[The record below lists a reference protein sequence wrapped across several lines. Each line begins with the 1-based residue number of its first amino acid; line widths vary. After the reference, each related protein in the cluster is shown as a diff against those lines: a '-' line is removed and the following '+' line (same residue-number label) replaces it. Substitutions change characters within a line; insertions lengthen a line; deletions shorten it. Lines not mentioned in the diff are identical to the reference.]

1 MDLRIK
7 YQRKTVAKKLTVS
20 LPPSKSLWARLLM
33 LYAIDGKELPTLP
46 NDVGNDVSAL
56 YHALLKMRA
65 GATEIDVLESGTAM
79 RFLTAY
85 LAATTQYTVLLRG
98 RGRQYQRPIGP
109 LVKALQSLGA
119 KITYTQSEGYPP
131 LRIEPSTLRGGK
143 VQIDAADSSQFISA
157 LLLISPLLPNGLTI
171 ENKTYSS
178 SAPYIHM
185 TEAVLAEY
193 RLHGLSRTPVVEP
206 DWTAA
211 SALYA
216 LCALTRTEVSLPGL
230 QPQSLQGDAI
240 LQNHFSLLGVE
251 TTFDEIGATLHFSS
265 HRLSTSALPEWNF
278 DNSPDIVPNI
288 VVACLGLGLPFHFTG
303 VARLRLKES
312 DRILALQHNAAA
324 AGFRLGVS
332 NDALFYDGSP
342 AESDAIGC
350 IDPMSDHRIA
360 MAFALLACKL
370 PQGLTIRNVEVV
382 KKSWPDF
389 WHALDA
395 IWDTATVTDA
405 DC

>member
-1 MDLRIK
+1 MDLHIK
-7 YQRKTVAKKLTVS
+7 YQHKTATQKLTVS

-46 NDVGNDVSAL
+46 DDVGNDVSAL
-56 YHALLKMRA
+56 YHALLKIRA

-85 LAATTQYTVLLRG
+85 LAATTRYTVLLQG
-98 RGRQYQRPIGP
+98 RGRQYQRPIDP

-131 LRIEPSTLRGGK
+131 LCIEPSTLRGGE
-143 VQIDAADSSQFISA
+143 VQIDAANSSQFVSA

-171 ENKTYSS
+171 ENLSCDSS
-178 SAPYIHM
+178 VPYIHM

-193 RLHGLSRTPVVEP
+193 KQHGLSREPVVEP

-216 LCALTRTEVSLPGL
+216 LCALTQTEIHLPGL
-230 QPQSLQGDAI
+230 RPQSLQGDAI
-240 LQNHFSLLGVE
+240 LQNHFSRLGVE
-251 TTFDEIGATLHFSS
+251 TTFDETGATLHFSP
-265 HRLSTSALPEWNF
+265 HKLNTLALPEWNF
-278 DNSPDIVPNI
+278 DNSPDIVPNMVI
-288 VVACLGLGLPFHFTG
+288 TCLGLGLPFHFTG

-342 AESDAIGC
+342 AEPHSIGC
-350 IDPMSDHRIA
+350 IDPMGDHRIA
-360 MAFALLACKL
+360 MAFAILACKL
-370 PQGLTIRNVEVV
+370 PTGLTIRHVEVV

-389 WHALDA
+389 WHALA
-395 IWDTATVTDA
+395 AVWNTAAVTDS